1 MLRELLFTLAYYAVP
16 LALTI
21 LIEAGAAYLCGL
33 KQKEEQHAL
42 LLCNLLTNPLLNLI
56 LYIRQYAVGSPFPFP
71 VLLLFEAL
79 VAFAEGC
86 MLRCLCEKRRRYF
99 ALSLLFNAI
108 SYGAGLLLSRLLF

>member
-56 LYIRQYAVGSPFPFP
+56 LYIRQYTAGSPFPFP
-71 VLLLFEAL
+71 VLLLLEVL

-86 MLRCLCEKRRRYF
+86 MLRRLCEKRRSYF
-99 ALSLLFNAI
+99 SLSLLFNAL
-108 SYGAGLLLSRLLF
+108 SCGAGLLLSRLLF

>member
-1 MLRELLFTLAYYAVP
+1 M
-16 LALTI
+16 
-21 LIEAGAAYLCGL
+21 GA
-33 KQKEEQHAL
+33 
-42 LLCNLLTNPLLNLI
+42 
-56 LYIRQYAVGSPFPFP
+56 PFPFP